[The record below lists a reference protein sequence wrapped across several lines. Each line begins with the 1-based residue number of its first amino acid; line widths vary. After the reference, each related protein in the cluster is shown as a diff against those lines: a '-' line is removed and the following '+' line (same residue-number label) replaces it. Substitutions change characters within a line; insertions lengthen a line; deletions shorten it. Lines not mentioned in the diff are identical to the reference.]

1 MKITDVHTT
10 PNLVGFGF
18 DHPGRCPMSAP
29 ILFLDTETTG
39 LDADDEVWEI
49 AAVLRITEAYLATV
63 ERTGEAGDEG
73 RYPGEWE
80 LHLQVHHDVRKVMRL
95 PTSFRV
101 DWATRFDQ
109 AQAVAPARAAKMLA
123 QFIEGSP
130 VIVGANP
137 SFDIRHLERLLSHL
151 DLDAWPDGVQY
162 HYRPVDVGAL
172 AYGYLSGQAALA
184 SVLTPAA
191 GETRVISEDVEQMLA
206 KGLPWSSDEL
216 SLAVGIDPADYA
228 RHTAMGDVRWVMAI
242 YDRITGGAR

>member
-1 MKITDVHTT
+1 
-10 PNLVGFGF
+10 
-18 DHPGRCPMSAP
+18 MSRP

-39 LDADDEVWEI
+39 LDPDDDIWEI
-49 AAVLRITEAYLATV
+49 AAILRITEADLAAI

-95 PTSFRV
+95 PKRFRV

-109 AQAVAPARAAKMLA
+109 AQAVAPARAAKLLA

-137 SFDIRHLERLLSHL
+137 AFDIWHLERLLSHL
-151 DLDAWPDGVQY
+151 DLDVQY

-172 AYGYLSGQAALA
+172 AWGYLSGQAALA

-191 GETRVISEDVEQMLA
+191 GETRVISEDVEQLLA